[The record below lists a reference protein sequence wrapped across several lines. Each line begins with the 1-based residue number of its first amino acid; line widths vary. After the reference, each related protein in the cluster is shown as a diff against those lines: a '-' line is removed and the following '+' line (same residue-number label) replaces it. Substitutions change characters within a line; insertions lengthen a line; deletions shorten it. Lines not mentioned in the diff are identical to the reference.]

1 MDIKEIKNSEF
12 VKTLNTNQL
21 NELASDIRTFLLD
34 SVSKTGGHLS
44 SNLGVVE
51 LTIAMHYVFDCEKD
65 KFLFDVGHQSYIH
78 KILTGRAKD
87 FDTLRQFGGLAGFQR
102 RNESK
107 YETLTQDFLH
117 EWYKKQSIN
126 LKKQYLN
133 L

>member
-107 YETLTQDFLH
+107 YDCFEAGHSSTALSTALGMAIWF
-117 EWYKKQSIN
+117 IT
-126 LKKQYLN
+126 
-133 L
+133 